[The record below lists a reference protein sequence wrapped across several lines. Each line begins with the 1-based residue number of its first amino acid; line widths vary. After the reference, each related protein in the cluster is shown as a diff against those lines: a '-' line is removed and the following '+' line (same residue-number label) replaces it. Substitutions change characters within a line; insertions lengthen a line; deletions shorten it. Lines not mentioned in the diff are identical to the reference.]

1 MQLSVSADP
10 TISPWEGAHQVD
22 ISVLSIRENAPNA
35 VVLDGWYT
43 RNLDEIN
50 YFFVLEP
57 TLRGAACVCSRE
69 HAGIIRSSLA
79 ASYGVGRPS

>member
-1 MQLSVSADP
+1 MQLSVSADL
-10 TISPWEGAHQVD
+10 TISPWEEAHQVD
-22 ISVLSIRENAPNA
+22 ISVLWIRENVPNA

-43 RNLDEIN
+43 RNLNEIN

-57 TLRGAACVCSRE
+57 ILRGAACVYSRE

-79 ASYGVGRPS
+79 ARYSVGRPS